1 MAFVSAMNSA
11 PLTKYGVK
19 GSDVYTEAGVGD
31 LRVALFQQLVR
42 GISDATVTDTIHR
55 AFKDPSAT
63 KTQLQDYAVM
73 TFQTRDVRGGKGE
86 RDVFYAMLLALFN
99 ENPQAIAPLIR
110 LIPEYGCWKDCWKLW
125 ERCSGTV
132 HQAEIRNTIVDLAK
146 WFYFE
151 DLAKLQ
157 GKENLSLIGQW
168 FNFKDLAKLERKESL
183 SLLGKWLPREKS
195 KFHELAVRFADVF
208 HPEIVDSKGR
218 LRMYRKNC
226 AKLNAELKTT
236 EVNMCGHTWA
246 EIEPSAVPGRLLKIA
261 RKAFLNEIVERKGKP
276 VRRGY
281 TKNAAPKDN
290 LRHPDDA
297 DRMACREHFQAL
309 TKKALSGEV
318 TMKAA
323 DVVYPHELVA
333 KHMFYHNH
341 LSTDESDLL
350 QAQWNAI
357 RDKAAAESVGLQAC
371 VPMSDFSGSMSGVPL
386 EVSMALGILISEINH
401 PAFRGYLLGF
411 DSTPSWIDLHDKPTL
426 QSKVHHARR
435 FAQGTSTDF
444 QAACDLIL
452 RRLVEHKVPTADA
465 PKDLIVFTDMGFDV
479 ACGAHQNGYY
489 TGNSYSHN
497 VKKQPWETQVQMI
510 RRNFADHGYTAPR
523 IVLWNLRAE
532 YKDFHAKADEEG
544 VVILSGWS
552 PAVLKAIAKNGVQV
566 KTPYEGLRELL
577 DDTRYD
583 KVRDAWS
590 AAVPT

>member
-42 GISDATVTDTIHR
+42 GISEATVSDTIHR

-132 HQAEIRNTIVDLAK
+132 HQAEIHSTVVDLAK
-146 WFYFE
+146 WVYFE
-151 DLAKLQ
+151 
-157 GKENLSLIGQW
+157 
-168 FNFKDLAKLERKESL
+168 DLAKLERKESL

-195 KFHELAVRFADVF
+195 KFHELAVRLADAF

-226 AKLNAELKTT
+226 AKLNAALKTT
-236 EVNMCGHTWA
+236 EVSMCGRTWA
-246 EIEPSAVPGRLLKIA
+246 EIEPSTVPGRLLKIA
-261 RKAFLNEIVERKGKP
+261 RKAFLNEIVERKGRP

-281 TKNAAPKDN
+281 TQPAAPKEN

-333 KHMFYHNH
+333 KYMCCHSNP
-341 LSTDESDLL
+341 STDESDLL

-357 RDKAAAESVGLQAC
+357 RDKAAAESVSLQAC
-371 VPMSDFSGSMSGVPL
+371 VPMSDFSGSMDGVPVQ
-386 EVSMALGILISEINH
+386 VSMALGILISEINH

-426 QSKVHHARR
+426 QSKVQHARR

-452 RRLVEHKVPTADA
+452 RRLVEHKVPAADA

-479 ACGAHQNGYY
+479 ASGANQYGYY
-489 TGNSYSHN
+489 TGNGYSHN

-552 PAVLKAIAKNGVQV
+552 PAVLKAIPKNGVQV

-583 KVRDAWS
+583 KVREAWS
-590 AAVPT
+590 DAVPT